1 MRQFIIRRLL
11 LIVVVLLLVSLLVFV
26 ITSVIPGD
34 PAQAILGQNATPS
47 SLAALRHTLGLDV
60 SPPQRYLQWLGHL
73 LTGNL
78 GNSLTYQ
85 VPIGPLLWNKLENSA
100 ILAIAAF
107 VFTVPL
113 ALLLGI
119 IAGLCKNRWPDSV
132 ISLVTLAGVAQ
143 PEFVTGTFLVAI
155 FATWLHWLPATNT
168 LETDQGLGVT
178 IEAFILPVVTLS
190 LVLLAYIGRMTRT
203 SVIDVME
210 TDYIRSAVLKGLPFR
225 RVVIRHVLRN
235 ALLPS
240 ITIIASNV
248 GWLLGG
254 IVVTESL
261 FGYPGMGR
269 LLLQAV
275 ESRDIPLLQ
284 DITLLIG
291 LIYALS
297 NLAADVLY
305 ALLNPRVRYS

>member
-1 MRQFIIRRLL
+1 MRQFIVRRLL
-11 LIVVVLLLVSLLVFV
+11 LILLVLFLVSMIVFL
-26 ITSVIPGD
+26 ITSIVPAD
-34 PAQAILGQNATPS
+34 PAQAILGQTATPE
-47 SLAALRHTLGLDV
+47 SLAALRHTLGLDH
-60 SPPQRYLQWLGHL
+60 PPVQRYFIWLGGL
-73 LTGNL
+73 LHGDL
-78 GNSLTYQ
+78 GNSLSFQ
-85 VPIGPLLWNKLENSA
+85 VPIGPLLKDKVENSA
-100 ILAIAAF
+100 ILAGAAF
-107 VFTVPL
+107 IFTVPL

-119 IAGLCKNRWPDSV
+119 VAGLNKNRWPDSV
-132 ISLVTLAGVAQ
+132 ISLATLAGVAQ

-155 FATWLHWLPATNT
+155 FATWLHWLPATAT
-168 LETDQGLGVT
+168 LDTSLGISAT
-178 IEAFILPVVTLS
+178 IESFILPVITLS

-210 TDYIRSAVLKGLPFR
+210 TDYIRTALLKGVPFR
-225 RVVIRHVLRN
+225 RVVIRHALRN

-275 ESRDIPLLQ
+275 QSRDVPLLQ
-284 DITLLIG
+284 DITLLIA
-291 LIYALS
+291 LVFALS
-297 NLAADVLY
+297 NLAADILY
-305 ALLNPRVRYS
+305 AVLNPRVRYA

>member
-1 MRQFIIRRLL
+1 LFL
-11 LIVVVLLLVSLLVFV
+11 
-26 ITSVIPGD
+26 ITSIVPAD
-34 PAQAILGQNATPS
+34 PAQAILGQTATPE
-47 SLAALRHTLGLDV
+47 SLAALRHTLGLDH
-60 SPPQRYLQWLGHL
+60 PPVQRYFIWLGGL
-73 LTGNL
+73 LHGDL
-78 GNSLTYQ
+78 GNSLSFQ
-85 VPIGPLLWNKLENSA
+85 VPIGPLLKDKVQNSA
-100 ILAIAAF
+100 ILAGAAF
-107 VFTVPL
+107 IFTVPL

-119 IAGLCKNRWPDSV
+119 VAGLNKNRWPDSV
-132 ISLVTLAGVAQ
+132 ISLATLAGVAQ

-155 FATWLHWLPATNT
+155 FATWLHWLPATAT
-168 LETDQGLGVT
+168 LDTSLGISAT
-178 IEAFILPVVTLS
+178 IESFILPVITLS

-210 TDYIRSAVLKGLPFR
+210 TDYIRTALLKGVPFR
-225 RVVIRHVLRN
+225 RVVIRHALRN

-275 ESRDIPLLQ
+275 QSRDVPLLQ
-284 DITLLIG
+284 DITLLIA
-291 LIYALS
+291 LVFALS
-297 NLAADVLY
+297 NLAADILY
-305 ALLNPRVRYS
+305 AVLNPRVRYA

>member
-1 MRQFIIRRLL
+1 MRQFIVRRLL
-11 LIVVVLLLVSLLVFV
+11 LILLVLFLVSMIVFL
-26 ITSVIPGD
+26 ITSIVPAD
-34 PAQAILGQNATPS
+34 PAQAILGQTATPE
-47 SLAALRHTLGLDV
+47 SLAALRHTLGLDH
-60 SPPQRYLQWLGHL
+60 PPVQRYFIWLGGL
-73 LTGNL
+73 LHGDL
-78 GNSLTYQ
+78 GNSLSFQ
-85 VPIGPLLWNKLENSA
+85 VPIGPLLKDKVQNSA
-100 ILAIAAF
+100 ILAGAAF
-107 VFTVPL
+107 IFTVPL

-119 IAGLCKNRWPDSV
+119 VAGLNKNRWPDSV
-132 ISLVTLAGVAQ
+132 ISLATLAGVAQ

-155 FATWLHWLPATNT
+155 FATWLHWLPATAT
-168 LETDQGLGVT
+168 LDTSLGISAT
-178 IEAFILPVVTLS
+178 IESFILPVITLS

-210 TDYIRSAVLKGLPFR
+210 TDYIRTALLKGVPFR
-225 RVVIRHVLRN
+225 RVVIRHALRN

-275 ESRDIPLLQ
+275 QSRDVPLLQ
-284 DITLLIG
+284 DITLLIA
-291 LIYALS
+291 LVFALS
-297 NLAADVLY
+297 NLAADILY
-305 ALLNPRVRYS
+305 AVLNPRVRYA

>member
-1 MRQFIIRRLL
+1 MRQFIVQRLL
-11 LIVVVLLLVSLLVFV
+11 LILLVLFLVSMIVFL
-26 ITSVIPGD
+26 ITSIVPAD
-34 PAQAILGQNATPS
+34 PAQAILGQTATPE
-47 SLAALRHTLGLDV
+47 SLAALRHTLGLDH
-60 SPPQRYLQWLGHL
+60 PPVQRYFIWLGGL
-73 LTGNL
+73 LHGDL
-78 GNSLTYQ
+78 GNSLSFQ
-85 VPIGPLLWNKLENSA
+85 VPIGPLLKDKVQNSA
-100 ILAIAAF
+100 ILAGAAF
-107 VFTVPL
+107 IFTVPL

-119 IAGLCKNRWPDSV
+119 VAGLNKNRWPDSV
-132 ISLVTLAGVAQ
+132 ISLATLAGVAQ

-155 FATWLHWLPATNT
+155 FATWLHWLPATAT
-168 LETDQGLGVT
+168 LDTSLGISAT
-178 IEAFILPVVTLS
+178 IESFILPVITLS

-210 TDYIRSAVLKGLPFR
+210 TDYIRTALLKGVPFR
-225 RVVIRHVLRN
+225 RVVIRHALRN

-275 ESRDIPLLQ
+275 QSRDVPLLQ
-284 DITLLIG
+284 DITLLIA
-291 LIYALS
+291 LVFALS
-297 NLAADVLY
+297 NLAADILY
-305 ALLNPRVRYS
+305 AVLNPRVRYA